1 VTRTVWL
8 CGPEC
13 SNHAGRTG
21 ANDYDIHQGLPLKRS
36 ALWLGIVY
44 LSQVTVI
51 GTVARCLTG
60 YRGLLMTP
68 APLVPWRSDWLW
80 SIPLIVVTIV
90 FHSSALGLLSRGL
103 LIILKDDRKKRLP
116 RALSILVVGGSSL
129 CTIFLH
135 GLEAGMWAVAYH
147 LLGTLG
153 GGDRKDAMLFSTS
166 VMTTVGGTPLH
177 LQPGW
182 ALMGP
187 LEALDGWILFGLTA
201 AFLFALIQKVWSLE
215 HS

>member
-1 VTRTVWL
+1 MTSV
-8 CGPEC
+8 
-13 SNHAGRTG
+13 
-21 ANDYDIHQGLPLKRS
+21 
-36 ALWLGIVY
+36 
-44 LSQVTVI
+44 VI
-51 GTVARCLTG
+51 A
-60 YRGLLMTP
+60 
-68 APLVPWRSDWLW
+68 PWRSDWLW

-90 FHSSALGLLSRGL
+90 FHASALGLLSRRL
-103 LIILKDDRKKRLP
+103 RILLKDEGDKRIT
-116 RALSILVVGGSSL
+116 RALSISVVGGSSL
-129 CTIFLH
+129 CTICLH
-135 GLEAGMWAVAYH
+135 GFEAWMWSVAYH

-153 GGDRKDAMLFSTS
+153 PLGGDRKDAMLYSIS

-215 HS
+215 QS